1 MAAMKNQHVRDIF
14 EKVEE
19 EVLTKIFPQAE
30 RMSTLHTLLHT
41 FSNIIHLTE
50 PEPVLKRTSQYS
62 VLCLP
67 YKERGEDAKL
77 LNAWPRSV
85 LSVSLHPESC
95 AEVFIS

>member
-1 MAAMKNQHVRDIF
+1 
-14 EKVEE
+14 VEE
-19 EVLTKIFPQAE
+19 EVLAKIFPQAE
-30 RMSTLHTLLHT
+30 KMSTLHTLCT

-62 VLCLP
+62 ALCLP

-77 LNAWPRSV
+77 LNAWPKSV
-85 LSVSLHPESC
+85 FSVWLHPDSS